1 MASGVALD
9 ILHLVMPHVSLQC
22 LRMAIKMACDVG
34 AFVGGPLIKY
44 LSSGPFFF
52 FFGLT
57 AVLKILSFGA
67 LALGDNI
74 ANL

>member
-1 MASGVALD
+1 M
-9 ILHLVMPHVSLQC
+9 
-22 LRMAIKMACDVG
+22 
-34 AFVGGPLIKY
+34 GGPLIKY
-44 LSSGPFFF
+44 LSSGLFFS

>member
-1 MASGVALD
+1 
-9 ILHLVMPHVSLQC
+9 
-22 LRMAIKMACDVG
+22 MAIKMACDVG

-44 LSSGPFFF
+44 LSSSPFFS